1 MGIIATIEFRE
12 NLTVALKIPFYEI
25 ILYIFYGKRKKKLI
39 FKIFHKSV
47 IKIFL

>member
-25 ILYIFYGKRKKKLI
+25 ILYIFYGKKKKLI
-39 FKIFHKSV
+39 FKIFHKSA